1 MRLQC
6 TSARFLRLFRIII
19 NNTNEFLTMQDATL
33 LLLVVLVAKQRQ
45 RTKTQKAQ
53 KRDILLED
61 NS

>member
-1 MRLQC
+1 
-6 TSARFLRLFRIII
+6 
-19 NNTNEFLTMQDATL
+19 MQDATL